1 MPKTDVRENA
11 AFLGDLI
18 RDFNFSQ
25 APRPR
30 LILNPC
36 PAQTTLIPKPKPS
49 CNGSVALHT
58 NTWGDS

>member
-36 PAQTTLIPKPKPS
+36 PAQTTLIPKPEAQLQRLGRPAHQHL
-49 CNGSVALHT
+49 GR
-58 NTWGDS
+58 